1 MRICGSCATKY
12 REPCQAGNRAALS
25 GYLCVP
31 QCFLYVRMSEGIT
44 LWSVFILM
52 FFKEDVE
59 FMYLALYRKWRP
71 RTFDD
76 VISQP
81 HITQTLKNQIQNR
94 QNSHA
99 YLFTGPRGTGK
110 TSCSKILAMAV
121 NCLNPVDGNP
131 CLECENCI
139 GIEQGTILD
148 VVEMDAASNN
158 GVDNMRQLR
167 DEASY
172 TPTQCK
178 YRVYILDE
186 AHMLTKEAFNAFL
199 KILEE
204 PPSHVLFILAT
215 TESNKIPTTI
225 LSRCQRF
232 DFRRIKPEDISQ
244 RLCLI
249 AETEDYFTL
258 EKSASDLIA
267 RLADGGMR
275 DALSILDQCIA
286 FSPDVVTQTVI
297 DAAGITGKDYLFK
310 LTDFIIA
317 QDAASAIGL
326 VDELY
331 SMSKDLQGLL
341 DELIFHFRNIMLLK
355 TLSKP
360 EQLVVLLPDEY
371 EKLEEFTKK
380 MPLATVLYILSQLQD
395 CLDKMGKSI
404 DKRLNLELCL
414 ITICTPSLSLSNE
427 ALIARLNKLESMLKS
442 GAFTALQPNQPTQ
455 DTNIEQPT
463 IQNPVLRKMSKA
475 KVNTNTD
482 AAPNIPQSQEKP
494 HAEIMLEP
502 FMDWA
507 EVLHVFSKKDQHL
520 WGILQ
525 NSQAFI
531 SGGFLYINSPSA
543 FAVTMMKQEGNAK
556 AVIGA
561 VEEKTGVA
569 YKIRV
574 RSSASADTKHGDN
587 LLDTLI
593 DNAKKLGIEV
603 NENN

>member
-1 MRICGSCATKY
+1 
-12 REPCQAGNRAALS
+12 
-25 GYLCVP
+25 
-31 QCFLYVRMSEGIT
+31 
-44 LWSVFILM
+44 
-52 FFKEDVE
+52 
-59 FMYLALYRKWRP
+59 MYLALYRKWRP
-71 RTFDD
+71 RTFED
-76 VISQP
+76 VVSQP

-131 CLECENCI
+131 CLECESCV

-158 GVDNMRQLR
+158 GIDNMRQLR

-215 TESNKIPTTI
+215 TESNKIPATI

-232 DFRRIKPEDISQ
+232 DFRRIKAEDISQ
-244 RLCLI
+244 RLCSI
-249 AETEDYFTL
+249 AKAEDYFTL
-258 EKSASDLIA
+258 EKSARDLIA

-380 MPLATVLYILSQLQD
+380 MPLATVLYTLSQLQD

-404 DKRLNLELCL
+404 DRRLNLELCL
-414 ITICTPSLSLSNE
+414 ITICTPSLNRSNE
-427 ALIARLNKLESMLKS
+427 ALIARLDKLEAMLKN
-442 GAFTALQPNQPTQ
+442 GAFTATQANQTIPNADRAQVATQ
-455 DTNIEQPT
+455 EPVSV
-463 IQNPVLRKMSKA
+463 QNPKTTADNPIDIAPTKP
-475 KVNTNTD
+475 NPTNTIV
-482 AAPNIPQSQEKP
+482 APKPKEKSQ
-494 HAEIMLEP
+494 AEMTIEP

-507 EVLHVFSKKDQHL
+507 EVLQALSKRHQHI
-520 WGILQ
+520 WAILQ
-525 NSQAFI
+525 NSQAFTG
-531 SGGFLYINSPSA
+531 GGFLYINSPSE
-543 FAVTMMKQEGNAK
+543 FAVSVMKQEGSAK

-561 VEEKTGVA
+561 VEEKTGIT
-569 YKIRV
+569 YKLRV
-574 RSSASADTKHGDN
+574 KGNAGEKSNQKEN

-593 DNAKKLGIEV
+593 NNAKSLGIEV
-603 NENN
+603 NEK